1 MTMFHLPS
9 TVYST
14 ILGTHERDVPLSRS
28 SLKQAIS
35 GGARSRKAPSS
46 PRFKQSL
53 SDAQA
58 EKAKSVPSRNGA
70 LGISVEEG
78 KCSKTK
84 GQVKVAA
91 KPGSHTRNKSP
102 QKEVH

>member
-1 MTMFHLPS
+1 EAGDFRSCEKPQG
-9 TVYST
+9 T
-14 ILGTHERDVPLSRS
+14 IKFKVRAQHFASR
-28 SLKQAIS
+28 KPAIS
-35 GGARSRKAPSS
+35 MAE
-46 PRFKQSL
+46 FKQSL